1 MIYSSPLKTRIFKSH
16 TPKLNWNVQEHILFG
31 FWRPMSIYKRTALF
45 LTIALFA
52 ALPVRAE
59 EPPNPM
65 SDFDQAVA
73 QTLLDHPEILLAVF
87 QKLQQQEEADK
98 SAADEALIEQHYN
111 DLFGAYDAHKPVLV
125 EFVDYACGYC
135 KAAFEIVHTLKN
147 TDPELSVKTIQFPIL
162 GEGSTLAAAAALVI
176 ERSFTEHF
184 DLFHETLMHLKAP
197 LSERTI
203 RIVLGE
209 LDLPTDIIL
218 SAANAEDI
226 QNQIA
231 QNRAL
236 AASLHISGTPG
247 FVGRGRI
254 LRGMADAQTLHALAT
269 SSN

>member
-1 MIYSSPLKTRIFKSH
+1 MYFKAS
-16 TPKLNWNVQEHILFG
+16 VV
-31 FWRPMSIYKRTALF
+31 F
-45 LTIALFA
+45 LTIAALA
-52 ALPVRAE
+52 ALPARAE
-59 EPPNPM
+59 EPQNTL
-65 SDFDQAVA
+65 SEFDQAVA

-87 QKLQQQEEADK
+87 EKLQQQEKAEK
-98 SAADEALIEQHYN
+98 SAADEALIEQHYD
-111 DLFGAYDAHKPVLV
+111 DLFGAFPTHKPVLV

-135 KAAFEIVHTLKN
+135 KAAFEAVQTLKD
-147 TDPELSVKTIQFPIL
+147 TEPGLIVKTIQFPIL
-162 GEGSTLAAAAALVI
+162 GEGSTLAAATALVI
-176 ERSFTEHF
+176 ERSFTDHL
-184 DLFHETLMHLKAP
+184 DLFHETLMRLKAP

-203 RIVLGE
+203 RTVLGE